1 LETIVIQNSA
11 GTFSPIGPGEVSMQM
26 LIDAVQACES
36 FATLAAW
43 MTQGLKILLAEQSV
57 GDVLYMPMGYL
68 VLEITPTE
76 DDELDKEILTYG
88 GRKNF
93 YPLHGS
99 CSDALARTID
109 FLKNDKVDVSR
120 LNDVREIIKERVMQS
135 QEADA
140 DERG

>member
-1 LETIVIQNSA
+1 
-11 GTFSPIGPGEVSMQM
+11 
-26 LIDAVQACES
+26 
-36 FATLAAW
+36 
-43 MTQGLKILLAEQSV
+43 
-57 GDVLYMPMGYL
+57 MPMGYL

-76 DDELDKEILTYG
+76 DDEVDKEMLTYG

-99 CSDALARTID
+99 CSDSLARTID
-109 FLKNDKVDVSR
+109 LLRNDKVDVSR
-120 LNDVREIIKERVMQS
+120 LNNVHGIIKERVMQS